1 MFENIIIYEDK
12 KGNSEIIEYLEELRN
27 KKENKDARI
36 KLEKI
41 TAYIDKLSTEGL
53 KLKQPYIKHLDKEI
67 WELRPLRDRI
77 MFASWYNNK
86 FILLSVFMKQTEK
99 TPKREIEKAK
109 RLLED
114 YKMRSK
120 NYE

>member
-99 TPKREIEKAK
+99 MPKREIEKAK